1 MRSVSFVSQKVPKS
15 RILGNVER
23 AREEPTMS
31 DTENTVSRHEVFEE
45 IRASEL
51 ARGAT
56 EDDAARIAAERVD
69 QVMEL
74 KKAESEGR

>member
-1 MRSVSFVSQKVPKS
+1 
-15 RILGNVER
+15 
-23 AREEPTMS
+23 MS
-31 DTENTVSRHEVFEE
+31 DTENTVTRHEIFED

-69 QVMEL
+69 QVMDL
-74 KKAESEGR
+74 KKAE